1 MSFEKHQRNTSE
13 ASDPPEI
20 QTEKLNR
27 IAVLGNYLPRKCGIA
42 TFTTDLSE
50 AIALNHPELECMV
63 IPVNDTTEGYN
74 YPDRARF
81 EIFENDLSSYQHA
94 ADFLNINQVN
104 IVCLQ
109 HEFGIYGGPA
119 GSHIL
124 TLLRALHMPI
134 VTVLHTILRD
144 PNPDQ
149 RKVMEGLIEFS
160 DRLVVMSEMGAEI
173 LSDAYDVPTNQI
185 DFIPHGIP
193 DFSFVDPHFH
203 KHTFGMESKKILLT
217 FGLMS
222 ESKGID
228 YVIRALPEIV
238 KAHPDFVFIVL
249 GATHPHVIRNEG
261 ESYRLSLERLVK
273 ALDLE
278 DHVFFYNRFVEL
290 PELLGFIEAADIYI
304 TPYLNEAQITS
315 GTLAYAVGAGKAV
328 ISTPYWY
335 AQELLD
341 EDRGLLVPFKNSDK
355 ITEGILELLEDN
367 AKRHTLRRNAYYY
380 GRDMIWSK
388 VAGKYIESFRRAC
401 KIRQNSPR
409 AAVAQDNINHRPKE
423 LLKVDLRHLRRLSDG
438 TGLFQHATFTT
449 PNYRD
454 GYTTDDNARGLLFLT
469 LMEEEKQLE
478 IYDQDLRAR
487 YFSFLAY
494 AFNADHR
501 RFRNFMSYERK
512 WLEDVGSEDSHG
524 RAIWALGTVIG
535 RSKDQPLCDAAT
547 RLFHEALPALL
558 DMTSCRTWAF
568 ALLGLH
574 EYLKKYAG
582 DRWAQKIRDRLCFKL
597 VAEYE
602 AHSDREWPW
611 FENVLT
617 YANALLPHALLIS
630 AKAMN
635 RPDLRD
641 KALTSL
647 QWLVAVQTIDNACFS
662 PIGSD
667 GFYHRTGIRAR
678 FDQQPTEAQA
688 MVSACLEA
696 YRITEDVSWWMQAK
710 WAFEWYLG
718 QNDLMTPL
726 YDPATGA
733 CRDGLHADRPNEN
746 RGAESTLAFLQSL
759 IEMHSVENMVNVSDI
774 RSKSKASA

>member
-1 MSFEKHQRNTSE
+1 MSYEKHQENISTPSHPSE
-13 ASDPPEI
+13 LA
-20 QTEKLNR
+20 TENPGR
-27 IAVLGNYLPRKCGIA
+27 IAIIGNYLPRKCGIA

-50 AIALNHPELECMV
+50 AIGLNHPESECIV
-63 IPVNDTTEGYN
+63 IPVNDTTEGYG

-104 IVCLQ
+104 VVCLQ
-109 HEFGIYGGPA
+109 HEFGIFGGPA

-124 TLLRALHMPI
+124 TLLGALHMPV

-149 RKVMEGLIEFS
+149 RKVMEGLIAYS
-160 DRLVVMSEMGAEI
+160 DRLVVMSQMGAEI
-173 LSDAYDVPTNQI
+173 LSDVYDVPTNQI

-203 KHTFGMESKKILLT
+203 KHKFSMEGKKILLT

-228 YVIRALPEIV
+228 YAIRAMPEVV

-249 GATHPHVIRNEG
+249 GATHPHVLRDEG
-261 ESYRLSLERLVK
+261 EGYRLSLERLVK
-273 ALDLE
+273 DLKLE
-278 DHVFFYNRFVEL
+278 DHVVFYNRFVEL

-304 TPYLNEAQITS
+304 TPYLNAAQITS

-335 AQELLD
+335 ARELLD
-341 EDRGLLVPFKNSDK
+341 EDRGVLVPFKNSEE
-355 ITEGILELLEDN
+355 ITKELLDLLDNN
-367 AKRHTLRRNAYYY
+367 AKRHKLRRNAYHY
-380 GRDMIWSK
+380 GRDMLWSK
-388 VAGKYIESFRRAC
+388 VADNYIGSFQRAC
-401 KIRQNSPR
+401 EMRQSKPR
-409 AAVAQDNINHRPKE
+409 AAISQYNINHRPEE

-438 TGLFQHATFTT
+438 TGLFQHATFTA
-449 PNYRD
+449 PNYGD

-478 IYDQDLRAR
+478 TYDQDLRAR
-487 YFSFLAY
+487 YFSFLAH
-494 AFNADHR
+494 AFNADR
-501 RFRNFMSYERK
+501 GRFRNFMSYERK
-512 WLEDVGSEDSHG
+512 WLEEVGSEDSHG

-547 RLFHEALPALL
+547 RLFHEALPALP

-568 ALLGLH
+568 SLLGLD

-582 DRWAQKIRDRLCFKL
+582 DRWVQKIRDRLCFKL
-597 VAEYE
+597 LAEYE

-611 FENVLT
+611 FENILT

-630 AKAMN
+630 ARAMK
-635 RPDLRD
+635 RPDLCD

-647 QWLVAVQTIDNACFS
+647 QWLADIQTMDGTCFS
-662 PIGSD
+662 PIGSN
-667 GFYHRTGIRAR
+667 GFYHRTGPRAR

-696 YRITEDVSWWMQAK
+696 YRITKDVSWWVKAK

-718 QNDLMTPL
+718 QNDLLVPL

-774 RSKSKASA
+774 RRKSKASA